1 MEAFTGTKKVMSGGE
16 EVQMVCGGGKVFV
29 SNEFFVYVID
39 FRVI

>member
-1 MEAFTGTKKVMSGGE
+1 VEAFTGTKKVK